1 MYIVRSLYIYL
12 VPLSLSWLKAR
23 TWLLL
28 RAVSV
33 SKLFFLLWI
42 QPSNI
47 PYKRPLLFLLL
58 SLTNNTLHT
67 HTQAARKIL
76 AAELCDDQ
84 NIFFVNGNKSFSFS
98 NSRGSLGFFCKPL
111 FLTLSIWHKK
121 TDIRMICL
129 LLQNIF
135 CLLPRLP
142 CFLFFTDILV
152 SYFFPL
158 RLRKCVT
165 LYLLRSFRTRSLFF
179 SLSLAL
185 TLFGLSLKVRAAFV
199 GLPSRALKLVRM
211 TEGRMRSGKEE
222 SFPTLQRLAFF
233 VFWLACC

>member
-1 MYIVRSLYIYL
+1 MGTSRFLSQILGALWGFSVNLYF
-12 VPLSLSWLKAR
+12 SLSQFGTK
-23 TWLLL
+23 
-28 RAVSV
+28 
-33 SKLFFLLWI
+33 KLISGWFVFF
-42 QPSNI
+42 
-47 PYKRPLLFLLL
+47 F
-58 SLTNNTLHT
+58 
-67 HTQAARKIL
+67 KI
-76 AAELCDDQ
+76 
-84 NIFFVNGNKSFSFS
+84 F
-98 NSRGSLGFFCKPL
+98 
-111 FLTLSIWHKK
+111 
-121 TDIRMICL
+121 
-129 LLQNIF
+129 F